1 MRPAEFLIMEE
12 IDELNRRIV
21 SCRRCPRL
29 VGYLNDVAAKKVRR
43 FRDQEYWGRPLAGYG
58 DANCRV
64 LIVGLAPAAHGGTR
78 TGRMFTG
85 DSSADWLARALY
97 RNGFA
102 TQPTSESP
110 GDGYRLTGAYV
121 TAAARCAPP
130 QNRPTREELDNCS
143 GYLRA
148 ELRILRNVRI
158 IVCLG
163 RVAFD
168 SLRRIEGISG
178 ERFSH
183 GHEFMHRDRT
193 VICSYH
199 PSRQN
204 TNTGRLAWRDW
215 NAVFRRARRLADKQ
229 KG

>member
-1 MRPAEFLIMEE
+1 MTK
-12 IDELNRRIV
+12 IV
-21 SCRRCPRL
+21 SCKRCPRL
-29 VGYLNDVAAKKVRR
+29 VDYLNDVATKKVRR

-58 DANCRV
+58 DANCSV

-97 RNGFA
+97 QNKFA
-102 TQPTSESP
+102 TQPTSERP
-110 GDGYRLTGAYV
+110 DDGYRLIGAYV

-143 GYLRA
+143 DYLRA
-148 ELRILRNVRI
+148 ELRILSNVRI
-158 IVCLG
+158 IICLG

-168 SLRRIEGISG
+168 SLCRIEKIRG

-183 GHEFMHRDRT
+183 GHEFSHKDRT

-204 TNTGRLAWRDW
+204 TNTGRLVWRDW
-215 NAVFRRARRLADKQ
+215 NAVFRRTRRLADKQ